1 MENND
6 KVWAVHPDS
15 VDPITA
21 ENEHIKGHVIVR
33 VLSRNPTVLENTFP
47 PNTWLGK
54 HEHGSDTLYIV
65 KEGEFHIEGER
76 VYYPGDV
83 RFVAK
88 GHAYGP
94 EWAGPHGAKL
104 LIVAVNGQFGTE
116 WL

>member
-1 MENND
+1 MENNE
-6 KVWAVHPDS
+6 KVWAVHPDT
-15 VDPITA
+15 VEPITA
-21 ENEHIKGHVIVR
+21 ENEYIKGHVIVR

-83 RFVAK
+83 RFVA
-88 GHAYGP
+88 
-94 EWAGPHGAKL
+94 
-104 LIVAVNGQFGTE
+104 NS
-116 WL
+116 